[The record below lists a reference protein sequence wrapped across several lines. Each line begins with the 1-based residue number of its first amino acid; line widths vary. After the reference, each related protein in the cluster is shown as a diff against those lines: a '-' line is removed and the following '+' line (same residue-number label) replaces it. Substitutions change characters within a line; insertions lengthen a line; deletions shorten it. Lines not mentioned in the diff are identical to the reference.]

1 MSTSGRLLLLLF
13 LAWAAVWGTPAR
25 ALEQQGPP
33 VRLVAPRAGVTLVA
47 GTTAELEWAPLAPL
61 AGLSEVEEWEA
72 FLSLDA
78 GRTYPLRITP
88 HLDQDLRRFHWQV
101 PFLPTGD
108 AAILLRF
115 GNERRETAVELPVR
129 FAIATPPTVPP
140 GWQSTLRLARRT
152 ATRGESPLPGQPGV
166 VAWPEGSR
174 RGGSLRQVI
183 ATGPLHDLRERF
195 EAHLAHREA
204 FEAASDPLP
213 AKSLAPARSE
223 GAALPAGDRSLLA
236 GSLSGPALSSDILLL
251 IQRQNE

>member
-1 MSTSGRLLLLLF
+1 MSTSGRLLLLF
-13 LAWAAVWGTPAR
+13 SLAWAAFWATPACS
-25 ALEQQGPP
+25 AEQQGPP
-33 VRLVAPRAGVTLVA
+33 VRLVAPRAGATLVA
-47 GTTAELEWAPLAPL
+47 GTTAELEWEPL
-61 AGLSEVEEWEA
+61 AGLPGVEEWEA

-101 PFLPTGD
+101 PFLPTRD

-115 GNERRETAVELPVR
+115 GDERREIAVELPVR
-129 FAIATPPTVPP
+129 FAIATPPSVPP
-140 GWQSTLRLARRT
+140 GWQSTLRLARR
-152 ATRGESPLPGQPGV
+152 AAARGESPLPGQPGV

-195 EAHLAHREA
+195 EAHLAHREVL
-204 FEAASDPLP
+204 EAASDPLP
-213 AKSLAPARSE
+213 SESLAPARSE

-236 GSLSGPALSSDILLL
+236 GSAAGPPLASDILLL